1 MNIPPISQLSCSCAY
16 SNVPYHVVYHV
27 RTWISGAAGAA
38 SAILHQNKTLAHNS
52 TMRTRPS
59 SFIHSITS
67 LKRSALMIFA
77 HIEKPVD
84 VKVSRNVFCAW
95 ISTAASW
102 TVDSASMTTHRAWK
116 PQLRRTVS
124 ECVVYIFKAF
134 SWNLKNISAYLSSL
148 QRPRVP
154 VRPCCI
160 SPPLPHPISCHI
172 SILSC
177 Q

>member
-1 MNIPPISQLSCSCAY
+1 MHTLI
-16 SNVPYHVVYHV
+16 NVPYHVVYHV

-84 VKVSRNVFCAW
+84 VKVVMSFVHE
-95 ISTAASW
+95 SL
-102 TVDSASMTTHRAWK
+102 
-116 PQLRRTVS
+116 PQ
-124 ECVVYIFKAF
+124 
-134 SWNLKNISAYLSSL
+134 
-148 QRPRVP
+148 PRELLT
-154 VRPCCI
+154 VRPWQHTEHENPSWGALRFLNALFTYSKNSPETWKIYRRICPRYSGPGFQSDLAAYRLPSLIPFPVI
-160 SPPLPHPISCHI
+160 SQSCPVNK
-172 SILSC
+172 
-177 Q
+177 